1 MKKSLWLGLVL
12 LLMTIL
18 LAACGSGQPA
28 DTDEQAGENNSETEA
43 AGKQK
48 LIVGTEA
55 SFAPFEFLDKGEIVG
70 FDIDLLAAVMEEA
83 GFEHEVRNLGWDPLF
98 VAVQNG
104 EVDLAISGITI
115 TDDRL
120 ESYDFTRPYYE
131 STHMILVPEG
141 SDIKSATDLV
151 GKKVGVQNGT
161 TGQFAVEKILG
172 ENHPDIL
179 KYESSAVA
187 IMALKN
193 GDVEAVVTDNAVV
206 NEYLKNNPNDNLV
219 GLEDP
224 ENFESEFY
232 GIMFP
237 KGSELTEI
245 FNEALTTVIE
255 NGTYAEI
262 YEKWF
267 GTTPDVETLLNAE

>member
-1 MKKSLWLGLVL
+1 MKKSLWLGLVFL
-12 LLMTIL
+12 VLTAL

-28 DTDEQAGENNSETEA
+28 DTNEAAGEENSETAVEE
-43 AGKQK
+43 KQQ

-55 SFAPFEFLDKGEIVG
+55 AFAPFEFLDKGEIVG

-115 TDDRL
+115 TDDRI

-131 STHMILVPEG
+131 STHMILVPED

-172 ENHPDIL
+172 ENHSDIL

-206 NEYLKNNPNDNLV
+206 NEYLKNNPNDNFV
-219 GLEDP
+219 GIEDP

-232 GIMFP
+232 GLMFP
-237 KGSELTEI
+237 KGSELVEI

-255 NGTYAEI
+255 SGTYAEI